1 MFVYDDML
9 LRPLDLPLNLMDAP
23 LQILAWALRLL
34 GSTTSAPLWA
44 WLLLFGVFF
53 AGGLFVGSV
62 LPLSLF
68 SENRFV
74 QVAKCYAVLYTL
86 EGGVLY
92 DGERIA
98 SAATSFWQIGAAAV
112 ERFHR

>member
-1 MFVYDDML
+1 MSMYDDVL
-9 LRPLDLPLNLMDAP
+9 LGLPDLPPNLMGAP
-23 LQILAWALRLL
+23 LQILVWALRWL
-34 GSTTSAPLWA
+34 GSITSAPLWA

-112 ERFHR
+112 ARFHR

>member
-1 MFVYDDML
+1 MFVYDDVL
-9 LRPLDLPLNLMDAP
+9 LGPLDLPLNLMDAP
-23 LQILAWALRLL
+23 LQILVWALRWL

-53 AGGLFVGSV
+53 VGGLFVGSV

-92 DGERIA
+92 DGERMA
-98 SAATSFWQIGAAAV
+98 SAASFWTMGAAAV
-112 ERFHR
+112 ARFPR